1 MYKETITPDE
11 IEALELAV
19 FEGGIHVITK
29 PGPELDHA
37 IEHLSKQRFVG
48 FDTETRPVFQPHQP
62 RPHTALLQLSSS
74 EEAFLFRLHS
84 LGLPQE
90 IADVMADPHITK
102 IGAAVSEDIRGLQ
115 HYRKFEAKRFVDLQ
129 MLGSRY
135 GIRDKSVRKM
145 AAIILGLKVSKAQ
158 QCSNWEIPVLSP
170 AQQQYAATDA
180 WICEKM
186 YKALLLS
193 PLNPLTDNSDDK
205 HLSQERKG

>member
-1 MYKETITPDE
+1 MYKESITPDE
-11 IEALELAV
+11 IEAMDPAV
-19 FEGGIHVITK
+19 FNGEIHVIMN

-48 FDTETRPVFQPHQP
+48 FDTETRPIFQPHQP
-62 RPHTALLQLSSS
+62 RPHTALLQLSSPT
-74 EEAFLFRLHS
+74 EAFLFRLHS

-90 IADVMADPHITK
+90 IANVMANPHITK
-102 IGAAVSEDIRGLQ
+102 IGAAVNEDIRGLQ
-115 HYRKFEAKRFVDLQ
+115 YFRKFEAARFVDLQ

-145 AAIILGLKVSKAQ
+145 AAIILNLKVSKAQ

-186 YKALLLS
+186 YKALLAS
-193 PLNPLTDNSDDK
+193 PLNPLEEQW
-205 HLSQERKG
+205 L